1 MRLAAGAL
9 GMKPHGLKRI
19 AVLGAGKIGESL
31 IGGMIDAGL
40 VAPGEIVA
48 TARHEERLLALK
60 RRFGVQT
67 TLRNDQAVKG
77 ASTILLAVK
86 PQAMGE
92 VLAALRGKVRRG
104 QLVISVAASVPTT
117 YIEKRLGTAAPV
129 VRAMP
134 NTPCLIRQ
142 GMTAI
147 CRGRLAG
154 AQHLEAARRIF
165 ATLGRCLVVEERHMD
180 AVTGLS
186 ASGPAY
192 IYVVI
197 ESLAE
202 GGVKEGLPRDVATE
216 LAAQMVLGA
225 AGMVLQS
232 GEHPAKLK
240 DMVTT
245 PAGCTID
252 GLLELEEGGLR
263 VTLIKTVVRAS
274 RRAAELIH
282 G

>member
-1 MRLAAGAL
+1 
-9 GMKPHGLKRI
+9 MKRKEFGRI
-19 AVLGAGKIGESL
+19 AVLGAGKMGECL
-31 IGGMIDAGL
+31 IGGLIEAGL
-40 VAPGEIVA
+40 VDRGQVVA
-48 TARHEERLLALK
+48 TARHQERLDALEK
-60 RRFGVQT
+60 RFRIET
-67 TLRNDQAVKG
+67 TLRNEQAVKG
-77 ASTILLAVK
+77 ASIIVLAVK
-86 PQAMGE
+86 PQAMEE
-92 VLAALRGKVRRG
+92 VLRSIRRRVTRA
-104 QLVISVAASVPTT
+104 QLVVSVAASVGTSF
-117 YIEKRLGTAAPV
+117 IEKGLGLAIPV

-134 NTPCLIRQ
+134 NTPCLIRL
-142 GMTAI
+142 GMTALA
-147 CRGRLAG
+147 RGRHAEER
-154 AQHLEAARRIF
+154 HLEIARRIF
-165 ATLGRCLVVEERHMD
+165 APLGSCLILEERHMD

-202 GGVKEGLPRDVATE
+202 GGVKVGLPRDVATK
-216 LAAQMVLGA
+216 LAAQMVLGSA
-225 AGMVLQS
+225 AMVLES

-240 DMVTT
+240 DVVTT

-263 VTLIKTVVRAS
+263 VTLIKAVVRAT